1 MSKADRDDVYAVGLD
16 LLGAVLS
23 ISPDPY
29 TMAAGVGSGVA
40 ATSLMTAADV
50 RRHDFSPLRTGVSLG
65 MDVLGALPVI
75 GTTAKFAKIG
85 KTLAKT
91 PKL

>member
-50 RRHDFSPLRTGVSLG
+50 RRHDFSP
-65 MDVLGALPVI
+65 
-75 GTTAKFAKIG
+75 
-85 KTLAKT
+85 
-91 PKL
+91 